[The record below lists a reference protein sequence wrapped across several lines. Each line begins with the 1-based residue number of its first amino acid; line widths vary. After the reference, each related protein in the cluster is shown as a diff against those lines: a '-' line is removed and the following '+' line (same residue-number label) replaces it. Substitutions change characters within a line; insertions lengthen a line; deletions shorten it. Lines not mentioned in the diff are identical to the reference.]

1 MSISRCKETKMLK
14 IVKFL
19 VDTLSADSREE
30 GGRERVEWAKRVEW
44 GKRGGGRKGREQL
57 PHARRA
63 SSCIIISQ

>member
-14 IVKFL
+14 NVQFL

-30 GGRERVEWAKRVEW
+30 GGGKGRVGEDS
-44 GKRGGGRKGREQL
+44 GGGEEL